1 MSDDKERATIKDE
14 PLSIVNAL
22 VEEVYYFDRS
32 HSGYIMAFYTVRD
45 EFDNRIKPNLIRLEV
60 SPGTVIK
67 DQSGLIVPLC
77 IIRKGMWIDAVVS
90 PYIVKNVPL
99 ELPAFNI
106 TVKLDRT
113 RVMITTDRVIAV
125 DTDNNLLVIGNPK
138 NIADRI
144 ILEITDE
151 TLIINKDGEVIPL
164 SSIKRDQ
171 VVRVEHSMFQTVS
184 IPPETLAFLVQVLS
198 E

>member
-1 MSDDKERATIKDE
+1 
-14 PLSIVNAL
+14 
-22 VEEVYYFDRS
+22 
-32 HSGYIMAFYTVRD
+32 
-45 EFDNRIKPNLIRLEV
+45 
-60 SPGTVIK
+60 
-67 DQSGLIVPLC
+67 
-77 IIRKGMWIDAVVS
+77 MWIDAVVS

-138 NIADRI
+138 NIADHI